1 MLNDNI
7 RNGNM
12 QFSNIGELYIS
23 FFGVIIFRLQRCHFH
38 CSETSFLR
46 RRHPRGEHT
55 HCPTYIQMP
64 HRVVRNL
71 DRMWVQ
77 SNSNWGEVKSSLIME
92 CGLQVMLI
100 FQYFSCLCDLPLK
113 KKIEICFM
121 ATNACTK
128 CNNIIAPSIN
138 IFFKLGCLSQM
149 YVKDFY

>member
-23 FFGVIIFRLQRCHFH
+23 FFGVIIFRLQRCLFH

-46 RRHPRGEHT
+46 RRHPPGEHT

-77 SNSNWGEVKSSLIME
+77 SNSNLGEVKSSLIME

-100 FQYFSCLCDLPLK
+100 FQYFSCLWEKSKEHLAFYPPSK
-113 KKIEICFM
+113 KKIEICLL

-128 CNNIIAPSIN
+128 CNNIIAPSVN
-138 IFFKLGCLSQM
+138 IFF
-149 YVKDFY
+149 